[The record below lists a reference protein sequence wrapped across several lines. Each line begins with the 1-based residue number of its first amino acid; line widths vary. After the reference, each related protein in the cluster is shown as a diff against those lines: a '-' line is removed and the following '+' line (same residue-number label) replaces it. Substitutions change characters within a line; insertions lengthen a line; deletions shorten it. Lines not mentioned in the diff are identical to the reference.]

1 MSHLVSF
8 LARANR
14 GEGKKWKKREEEEEE
29 KKKKKREKK
38 YMYVFVLESC
48 VIWVFGMIS
57 RVFHGD

>member
-14 GEGKKWKKREEEEEE
+14 GEGKKRKKR
-29 KKKKKREKK
+29 KKKKKKKEKK
-38 YMYVFVLESC
+38 KGKNLRYVFC
-48 VIWVFGMIS
+48 MNS

>member
-14 GEGKKWKKREEEEEE
+14 GEGNKRKKR
-29 KKKKKREKK
+29 KKKKKKKEKK
-38 YMYVFVLESC
+38 EKNFRY
-48 VIWVFGMIS
+48 VFGMIS